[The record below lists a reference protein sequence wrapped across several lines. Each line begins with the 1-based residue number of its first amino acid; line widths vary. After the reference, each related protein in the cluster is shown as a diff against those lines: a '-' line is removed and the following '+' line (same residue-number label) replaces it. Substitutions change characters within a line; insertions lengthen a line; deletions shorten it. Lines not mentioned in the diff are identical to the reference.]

1 MSRDLNDPFSP
12 FTGRRCPEGADE
24 GQRHDHQKWAPP
36 LIRLPAS
43 GVEPPVSTRPSHPRK
58 WGEEHLHRAVA
69 PLLGFARLLRRY
81 GFAVAPEQVVNFMH
95 AVTLLGPRS
104 MADIREAA
112 LATLAPPPDR
122 RDEFEAHFQS
132 HFHGNA
138 SAVVEGETDEE
149 TQIKDDGGA
158 DDERIQAEQSQEGGE
173 LSSALEQLSTRDFQR
188 DDDGLNAFRRKLAS
202 ALPARRAFRTQRTH
216 SRGKL
221 DLRRSLREIV
231 SADGDVPSPLLRRRQ
246 TVPRKLLLLID
257 VSGSMKLH
265 TADYLKLAHAAVQ
278 GADRA
283 EIFTFGT
290 RLTRITT
297 ALRIR
302 DRDQALARAAAQVD
316 DWDGGTRMG
325 PTLLAFLSVPRFS
338 AFARGAAVVIL
349 SDALERGGHAELE
362 TAMRRLSAR
371 AFRLSLATPLA
382 GDPRFRPVTAA
393 LSAILPALDD
403 LIDGSS
409 VKSLTGFILSLAR
422 PAPAAAAIWKKVS

>member
-1 MSRDLNDPFSP
+1 MTERSPFFPFSQ

-24 GQRHDHQKWAPP
+24 GQRQLRMSTPP
-36 LIRLPAS
+36 RLPAS
-43 GVEPPVSTRPSHPRK
+43 SPRERK
-58 WGEEHLHRAVA
+58 ESLPRAAA
-69 PLLGFARLLRRY
+69 PLLGFGRLLRRY
-81 GFAVAPEQVVNFMH
+81 GFPVAPEQVSGFMQ

-104 MADIREAA
+104 MADIHEAA

-132 HFHGNA
+132 YFYGNTV
-138 SAVVEGETDEE
+138 AVVEGEADEE
-149 TQIKDDGGA
+149 TRIKDDGGA
-158 DDERIQAEQSQEGGE
+158 SDEENELARQEEGGA
-173 LSSALEQLSTRDFQR
+173 LSSGAEQLSARVFERDGDR
-188 DDDGLNAFRRKLAS
+188 LAAIRRRLAA
-202 ALPARRAFRTQRTH
+202 ALPARRSFRTVRTH
-216 SRGKL
+216 ARGKL

-231 SADGDVPSPLLRRRQ
+231 SADGDIPSPLLRRRQ

-257 VSGSMKLH
+257 VSGSMKLY
-265 TADYLKLAHAAVQ
+265 TSDYLKLAHAAVQ

-302 DRDQALARAAAQVD
+302 DRDQALARVAALVD

-338 AFARGAAVVIL
+338 SLARGAAVVIL
-349 SDALERGGHAELE
+349 SDALERGDHAELE
-362 TAMRRLSAR
+362 MAMRRLSAR

-382 GDPRFRPVTAA
+382 GDPRFQPATAA
-393 LSAILPALDD
+393 LRAILPVLDD
-403 LIDGSS
+403 LVDGSS
-409 VKSLTGFILSLAR
+409 IAALSDFILSLAR
-422 PAPAAAAIWKKVS
+422 PAPAAAAIWKRVS

>member
-1 MSRDLNDPFSP
+1 MSRDVNDPFSP

-24 GQRHDHQKWAPP
+24 GRRHDGQKSALP
-36 LIRLPAS
+36 LTCLPAS
-43 GVEPPVSTRPSHPRK
+43 SPRK
-58 WGEEHLHRAVA
+58 RGEESVPPAA
-69 PLLGFARLLRRY
+69 TPFLGFGHLLRRY
-81 GFAVAPEQVVNFMH
+81 GFIIAPEQVAGFMQ

-132 HFHGNA
+132 HFYGNT
-138 SAVVEGETDEE
+138 SALVEGDSNEE
-149 TQIKDDGGA
+149 TRVKDDGGA
-158 DDERIQAEQSQEGGE
+158 DDERIEAEQRREGGE
-173 LSSALEQLSTRDFQR
+173 LSSAIEQLSSRAFQR
-188 DDDGLNAFRRKLAS
+188 DDDRLTFFRRQLSS
-202 ALPARRAFRTQRTH
+202 ALPARRSFRTVRTP

-231 SADGDVPSPLLRRRQ
+231 SADGDIPSPLLRRRQ
-246 TVPRKLLLLID
+246 TVPRKLLILID

-265 TADYLKLAHAAVQ
+265 TSDYLKLAHAAVQ

-290 RLTRITT
+290 RLNRITS

-325 PTLLAFLSVPRFS
+325 PTLRAFLSVPRFS
-338 AFARGAAVVIL
+338 AFARGAAVIIL
-349 SDALERGGHAELE
+349 SDALERGDHAELE

-382 GDPRFRPVTAA
+382 GDPRFQPATAA
-393 LSAILPALDD
+393 LRAILPDLDD
-403 LIDGSS
+403 LVDGSS
-409 VKSLTGFILSLAR
+409 LAGLTDFILSLAR
-422 PAPAAAAIWKKVS
+422 PAPRAATIWKRVS

>member
-1 MSRDLNDPFSP
+1 MS
-12 FTGRRCPEGADE
+12 A
-24 GQRHDHQKWAPP
+24 
-36 LIRLPAS
+36 LP
-43 GVEPPVSTRPSHPRK
+43 
-58 WGEEHLHRAVA
+58 RAA
-69 PLLGFARLLRRY
+69 TPLLGFGRLLRRY
-81 GFAVAPEQVVNFMH
+81 GFAIASEQVSGFMQ

-104 MADIREAA
+104 MADIRQAA

-122 RDEFEAHFQS
+122 RDEFEAHFQN
-132 HFHGNA
+132 HFYGNT
-138 SAVVEGETDEE
+138 SAVVEGDADEE
-149 TQIKDDGGA
+149 TRIKDDGGA
-158 DDERIQAEQSQEGGE
+158 SQEQIEVISQQEGGE
-173 LSSALEQLSTRDFQR
+173 LSSGAEQLSTRDFQR
-188 DDDGLNAFRRKLAS
+188 DDDGLAAFRRKLAS
-202 ALPARRAFRTQRTH
+202 ALPARRSFRTVRTH

-246 TVPRKLLLLID
+246 TVPRKLLILID

-290 RLTRITT
+290 RLTRITS

-349 SDALERGGHAELE
+349 SDALERGDHAELE

-382 GDPRFRPVTAA
+382 GDPRFRPATAA
-393 LSAILPALDD
+393 LRAILPDLDD
-403 LIDGSS
+403 LVDGSS
-409 VKSLTGFILSLAR
+409 LAGLTDFILSLAR
-422 PAPAAAAIWKKVS
+422 PAPTAATIWKGVS

>member
-1 MSRDLNDPFSP
+1 MS
-12 FTGRRCPEGADE
+12 A
-24 GQRHDHQKWAPP
+24 AA
-36 LIRLPAS
+36 LP
-43 GVEPPVSTRPSHPRK
+43 
-58 WGEEHLHRAVA
+58 RAAA
-69 PLLGFARLLRRY
+69 PLLGFGRLLRRY
-81 GFAVAPEQVVNFMH
+81 GFPVAPEQVSGFMQ

-104 MADIREAA
+104 MTDIHEAA
-112 LATLAPPPDR
+112 LATMAPPPDR

-132 HFHGNA
+132 HFYGNTA
-138 SAVVEGETDEE
+138 ALGEGEADEE
-149 TQIKDDGGA
+149 IRIKDDGGTS
-158 DDERIQAEQSQEGGE
+158 DEEIEVARQEKGGE
-173 LSSALEQLSTRDFQR
+173 LSSGAEQLSARDFQR
-188 DDDGLNAFRRKLAS
+188 DGDGLSAFRRKLAT
-202 ALPARRAFRTQRTH
+202 ALPTRRSFRTVRTH
-216 SRGKL
+216 ARGKL

-265 TADYLKLAHAAVQ
+265 TSDYLKLAHAAVQ
-278 GADRA
+278 SADRA

-302 DRDQALARAAAQVD
+302 DRDQALARVAAQVD

-349 SDALERGGHAELE
+349 SDALERGNHAELE
-362 TAMRRLSAR
+362 MAMGRLSAR

-382 GDPRFRPVTAA
+382 GDPRFRPATAA
-393 LSAILPALDD
+393 LRAILPVLDD
-403 LIDGSS
+403 LVDGSS
-409 VKSLTGFILSLAR
+409 ISGLTDFILSLAR
-422 PAPAAAAIWKKVS
+422 PAPAAAAIWKRVS

>member
-1 MSRDLNDPFSP
+1 MSALPREAAPF
-12 FTGRRCPEGADE
+12 
-24 GQRHDHQKWAPP
+24 
-36 LIRLPAS
+36 
-43 GVEPPVSTRPSHPRK
+43 
-58 WGEEHLHRAVA
+58 
-69 PLLGFARLLRRY
+69 LGFGRLLRRY
-81 GFAVAPEQVVNFMH
+81 GFAIAPEQVTGFMQ

-104 MADIREAA
+104 MNDIREAA

-122 RDEFEAHFQS
+122 RAEFEAHFQS
-132 HFHGNA
+132 HFYGNT
-138 SAVVEGETDEE
+138 SAVSASEADEE
-149 TQIKDDGGA
+149 TRIKDDGGA
-158 DDERIQAEQSQEGGE
+158 DDEQIKAEHSREGGE

-188 DDDGLNAFRRKLAS
+188 NDNGLTAFRRKLSA
-202 ALPARRAFRTQRTH
+202 ALPARRSFRTVHTH

-231 SADGDVPSPLLRRRQ
+231 SADGDIPSPLLRRRQ
-246 TVPRKLLLLID
+246 TVPRKLLILID

-278 GADRA
+278 GTDRA

-302 DRDQALARAAAQVD
+302 DRDRALARASAQVD

-349 SDALERGGHAELE
+349 SDALERGGHAEME

-393 LSAILPALDD
+393 LSAILPVLDD
-403 LIDGSS
+403 LVDGSS
-409 VKSLTGFILSLAR
+409 VKGLTDFILSLAR
-422 PAPAAAAIWKKVS
+422 PAPAAKTIWKRVS

>member
-1 MSRDLNDPFSP
+1 MMRETSLPRAAAPF
-12 FTGRRCPEGADE
+12 
-24 GQRHDHQKWAPP
+24 
-36 LIRLPAS
+36 
-43 GVEPPVSTRPSHPRK
+43 
-58 WGEEHLHRAVA
+58 
-69 PLLGFARLLRRY
+69 LGFARLLRNY
-81 GFAVAPEQVVNFMH
+81 GFAVAPEQVTGFMQ

-132 HFHGNA
+132 YFHGNT
-138 SAVVEGETDEE
+138 SAVVEGEADEE
-149 TQIKDDGGA
+149 TRIKDDGGA
-158 DDERIQAEQSQEGGE
+158 DDERIDAEHSQEGGE
-173 LSSALEQLSTRDFQR
+173 LSSALEQLSTRDFRR
-188 DDDGLNAFRRKLAS
+188 DDDRLTAFRRHLSS
-202 ALPARRAFRTQRTH
+202 ALPARRSFRTVRTH

-246 TVPRKLLLLID
+246 TVPRKLLILID

-297 ALRIR
+297 ALRVR
-302 DRDQALARAAAQVD
+302 DREQALARAAAQVD

-338 AFARGAAVVIL
+338 SFARGAAVVIL

-362 TAMRRLSAR
+362 TAIRRLSAR

-382 GDPRFRPVTAA
+382 GDPRFRPETAA
-393 LSAILPALDD
+393 LSAILPVLDD
-403 LIDGSS
+403 LVDGSS
-409 VKSLTGFILSLAR
+409 LAGLTDFILSLAR
-422 PAPAAAAIWKKVS
+422 PAPAAATLWKRVS

>member
-1 MSRDLNDPFSP
+1 MSATAL
-12 FTGRRCPEGADE
+12 
-24 GQRHDHQKWAPP
+24 
-36 LIRLPAS
+36 L
-43 GVEPPVSTRPSHPRK
+43 
-58 WGEEHLHRAVA
+58 RAAA
-69 PLLGFARLLRRY
+69 PLLGFGRLLRRY
-81 GFAVAPEQVVNFMH
+81 GFPVAPEQVSGFMQ

-132 HFHGNA
+132 HFYGNTA
-138 SAVVEGETDEE
+138 AVVEGEADEE
-149 TQIKDDGGA
+149 TRIKDDGGTR
-158 DDERIQAEQSQEGGE
+158 DEESEVARQEEGGE
-173 LSSALEQLSTRDFQR
+173 LSSGAEQLSARDFQR
-188 DDDGLNAFRRKLAS
+188 DGGELAAFRRKLAA
-202 ALPARRAFRTQRTH
+202 ALPARRSFRTVRAH
-216 SRGKL
+216 ARGKL

-246 TVPRKLLLLID
+246 TVPRKLLILID

-265 TADYLKLAHAAVQ
+265 TSDYLKLAHAAVQ

-290 RLTRITT
+290 RLTRITG

-302 DRDQALARAAAQVD
+302 DRDQALARVAALVD

-338 AFARGAAVVIL
+338 AFARGAAIVIL
-349 SDALERGGHAELE
+349 SDALERGDHAELE
-362 TAMRRLSAR
+362 MAMRRLSAR

-382 GDPRFRPVTAA
+382 GDPRFQPATAA
-393 LSAILPALDD
+393 LRAILPVLDD
-403 LIDGSS
+403 LVDGSS
-409 VKSLTGFILSLAR
+409 ISGLTDFILSLAR
-422 PAPAAAAIWKKVS
+422 PAPAAAAIWKRAS